1 MEKKELLWEK
11 VARNLS
17 SHISEI
23 PEKHIQILQLS
34 YNHLP
39 MHLKP
44 CFLYF
49 GEFEEDKEIPVRK
62 LISLWVA
69 EGFIKKE
76 EKKNIEDVARDYL
89 MKLIDRS
96 LVLVAERRYDGG
108 VKTCKIHDLFRE
120 MCLKIAEENN
130 SLKLI
135 SDSDDDDEDKQQF
148 FSQVSTYQQHHCL
161 SINYMDYPSG
171 LHVRSLLYDF
181 VFESTV
187 TLISCSYKVL
197 RVFDFK
203 NRSTILDLVIGFE
216 NMVHLRYL
224 AISYKWQPLDL
235 ERFHKLEFL
244 VVDNVDKVEIPEI
257 LLNMVSLRHMEFKG
271 GAYFGESSRQLA
283 TNSKSFQINI
293 LQSISVLSIYHEMDE
308 KILRCLPNLRRLKI
322 NVENSPN
329 HSFDF
334 LNQLESLNLFFYST
348 NLIGLPLNLKK
359 LRLQF
364 GDV

>member
-1 MEKKELLWEK
+1 MEKKEHLREK

-76 EKKNIEDVARDYL
+76 EKKNIEDVARDYI

-96 LVLVAERRYDGG
+96 LVLVAERRYDGE
-108 VKTCKIHDLFRE
+108 VKTCKIHDLLRE

-130 SLKLI
+130 FLKLI

-161 SINYMDYPSG
+161 SINYMDCPSG

-181 VFESTV
+181 VSESTV

-271 GAYFGESSRQLA
+271 GAYFSESSRQLA
-283 TNSKSFQINI
+283 TNSDIPMLQKIQVYRCGQTINESAKKI
-293 LQSISVLSIYHEMDE
+293 EEEQKEMGNEELEVIISE
-308 KILRCLPNLRRLKI
+308 
-322 NVENSPN
+322 
-329 HSFDF
+329 
-334 LNQLESLNLFFYST
+334 
-348 NLIGLPLNLKK
+348 
-359 LRLQF
+359 
-364 GDV
+364 